1 MDEITTGRAA
11 MFSDHLPKIEEMPYR
26 TLLLV
31 AAGLVILCQLAAM
44 AFVAE
49 SQVAKAKERDDQR
62 RAELMA
68 ISQCMETSAGAAR
81 SQCIQQARVVATA
94 SAARPPKT
102 RPRLRLMPM
111 PPRDPRAARCRPIRR
126 RGRRRVYG
134 CILRDSLAAIPA
146 VRLA

>member
-1 MDEITTGRAA
+1 
-11 MFSDHLPKIEEMPYR
+11 MFSDHLPKIEEMPYK

-31 AAGLVILCQLAAM
+31 AASLVILCQLAAM

-81 SQCIQQARVVATA
+81 SHCIQRARVVATA
-94 SAARPPKT
+94 LAQPAAENTPKAPAYADASASSGGAMPAHSPARPPQGF
-102 RPRLRLMPM
+102 M
-111 PPRDPRAARCRPIRR
+111 AASFAIR
-126 RGRRRVYG
+126 
-134 CILRDSLAAIPA
+134 
-146 VRLA
+146 

>member
-1 MDEITTGRAA
+1 
-11 MFSDHLPKIEEMPYR
+11 MFSDHLPKIDEMPYR

-49 SQVAKAKERDDQR
+49 SQVAKARERDDQR

-81 SQCIQQARVVATA
+81 SHCIQQARVVATA
-94 SAARPPKT
+94 PTQPAAENMSKAPAYADASTSSGAMPVHSPSRPPQGF
-102 RPRLRLMPM
+102 M
-111 PPRDPRAARCRPIRR
+111 AASFAIR
-126 RGRRRVYG
+126 
-134 CILRDSLAAIPA
+134 
-146 VRLA
+146 